1 MPGVTIFPLNDI
13 PFLSLFFN
21 FYGYYL
27 PIFLYATWTP
37 LALIDLS
44 EKKYASNLYR
54 VSWTLLIMLV
64 PLVGSL
70 MYHLFI
76 ADSVN
81 TTVRATMV
89 FGGIITLA
97 GVLIYLGTAL

>member
-1 MPGVTIFPLNDI
+1 MPGVTIFPINDI

-27 PIFLYATWTP
+27 PFFLYATWTP

-44 EKKYASNLYR
+44 DKKYASNLYR
-54 VSWTLLIMLV
+54 VSWTLIIMLI

-70 MYHLFI
+70 FYHLFI
-76 ADSVN
+76 ANSVN
-81 TTVRATMV
+81 TAVRATMV

-97 GVLIYLGTAL
+97 GVLLYLGLVL